1 MTIFSRYVFRQ
12 AAGALLLIL
21 LSLTG
26 VVWIALALKQLNL
39 VTTQGQDTWVFLI
52 MTTLALPNLLALIAP
67 VALLIAAIHVLNRL
81 NSDSELIVLTA
92 SGATTWTIARPLI
105 LLALLVALGVT
116 AVNHWVMPW
125 SLRQLREYI
134 VQVRTDLL
142 SQVLQP
148 GRFTSPEPNL
158 TFHIRDRALNGE
170 LLGILMHDAR
180 EKNQSVSYLADRGA
194 IVKQEGTTFLV
205 MSQGQIIR
213 KADLKEVPQI
223 VTFDTYAVDLE
234 RFEPKSATIGLQPR
248 ERYFSEL
255 AYPDPGDILYRRQAG
270 QFRAELHE
278 RFSNPLYPLAFVMIA
293 VAFVG
298 QARSTRQNRIEAVV
312 IAFLAAALARLAGL
326 AVNNLAVLRTSMVPV
341 LYLIPVVSI
350 VLSVLAV
357 HINARPRRGPGP
369 TDRLLMLADRLSA
382 ALGPFPLRRRSRLS
396 AGE

>member
-12 AAGALLLIL
+12 TAGALLLIL

-52 MTTLALPNLLALIAP
+52 MTTLALPNLMALIAP

-105 LLALLVALGVT
+105 VLAVLVSLAVAT
-116 AVNHWVMPW
+116 VNHWVMPW
-125 SLRQLREYI
+125 SLRLLREYI

-158 TFHIRDRALNGE
+158 TFHIRDRTLNGE

-213 KADLKEVPQI
+213 KADIKEPPQI

-248 ERYFSEL
+248 ERYFTEL
-255 AYPDPGDILYRRQAG
+255 AYPDPGDVLYRRLTG

-278 RFSNPLYPLAFVMIA
+278 RFANPLYPIAFVMIA

-298 QARSTRQNRIEAVV
+298 QARSTRQNRIEAVAIGFV
-312 IAFLAAALARLAGL
+312 AAALCRLAGL
-326 AVNNLAVLRTSMVPV
+326 AVNNLVVLRASMVPV
-341 LYLIPVVSI
+341 LYLIPAAAMA
-350 VLSVLAV
+350 LSLVAV
-357 HINARPRRGPGP
+357 HMNARPRRGPGL
-369 TDRLLMLADRLSA
+369 TDRVLMLADRLSGLTSLFA
-382 ALGPFPLRRRSRLS
+382 FRRRARLS
-396 AGE
+396 PGE

>member
-81 NSDSELIVLTA
+81 NGDSELIVLTA

-105 LLALLVALGVT
+105 VLALLVALGVT

-180 EKNQSVSYLADRGA
+180 DKSQSVSYLADRGA

-213 KADLKEVPQI
+213 KPDLKEAPQI

-248 ERYFSEL
+248 ERYFTEL

-278 RFSNPLYPLAFVMIA
+278 RFANPLYPLAFVMIA

-326 AVNNLAVLRTSMVPV
+326 AVNNLVVLRASMVPV

-350 VLSVLAV
+350 VLSILAV
-357 HINARPRRGPGP
+357 HFNARPRRGPGP

-382 ALGPFPLRRRSRLS
+382 AFGPLPLRRRSRLS